1 MSTIGLDARM
11 IFYTG
16 IGRNVYNL
24 CTRLPALDPA
34 NQYLLFIRPEDRTA
48 MPALA
53 SNCTIVDTISTIYKL
68 AEQTEHL
75 RILQGAGLDLLHVPH
90 FNIPVRYQGRLVVTI
105 HDLIQAH
112 FPSQQGLK
120 AQVKRLGY
128 RTVISQALRKAD
140 RVIAVSRY
148 TRDDII
154 RTFHTAEDKI
164 QVIYNGVDEAPP
176 IPTVSEDAAAAVLS
190 QYGIAKPFLLYVG
203 LSSPHKNLDRLI
215 EAFSHFRRDHT
226 EFQLVI
232 AGKKDLRYL
241 PSLEE
246 KITRYGLLN
255 KVVLTGYIS
264 DAVLQTLYQSAR
276 AFVFP
281 SLYEGFGLPPLE
293 ALTHGLPVASSNASS
308 LPEVLGDAVIYFNAA
323 DTADMVHAMSDV
335 IQQPRKKL
343 PPQPQFSWDA
353 ISKQTIEVYRSVL
366 SAATK

>member
-1 MSTIGLDARM
+1 MSHIGIDARM

-34 NQYLLFIRPEDRTA
+34 NQYTLFIRPEDRAA

-53 SNCTIVDTISTIYKL
+53 TNCTLVDTISTIYKL
-68 AEQTEHL
+68 NEQTEHC
-75 RILQGAGLDLLHVPH
+75 RILQNANLDLLHVPH

-140 RVIAVSRY
+140 QVIAVSKY

-154 RTFHTAEDKI
+154 RTFHTPAEKI
-164 QVIYNGVDEAPP
+164 QVIYNGVETVPSSPAVSDEAV
-176 IPTVSEDAAAAVLS
+176 TAVLS
-190 QYGIAKPFLLYVG
+190 SYGIMKPFLLYVG
-203 LSSPHKNLDRLI
+203 LSSPHKNLLRLI
-215 EAFSHFRRDHT
+215 EAFAMFQNKHK
-226 EFQLVI
+226 EYQLVL
-232 AGKKDLRYL
+232 AGKKDDRYL
-241 PSLEE
+241 PAIEQ
-246 KITRYGLLN
+246 KISSHDLQN
-255 KVVLTGYIS
+255 SVILTGFIS

-293 ALTHGLPVASSNASS
+293 ALTQGLPVASSDASS
-308 LPEVLGDAVIYFNAA
+308 LPEVLGDHAVYFKPA
-323 DTADMVHAMSDV
+323 DTADMARAMSKV
-335 IQQPRKKL
+335 IGQPRKQL
-343 PPQPQFSWDA
+343 PPQPQFSWDSV
-353 ISKQTIEVYRSVL
+353 SKQTLKEYHSVL
-366 SAATK
+366 NRS